1 MVSGSLKTCYNPVSL
16 TQINTH
22 NIMQILPDTRPYPT
36 DPVKNDLLLYATQIA
51 HATSSA
57 QRTLAQEQL
66 RGKIHEML
74 AQNFYLSLSVA
85 MSMAGDEQVYAALM
99 DTLDSVL
106 HAQNPDEVQWF
117 ALPVIVVAGAK
128 QANVLPHTAPSVELA
143 ACLANYPTFRPLT
156 HAKWLPNLIRADD
169 FAAIKADKWFAA
181 KQNIQA
187 AEHFAQTLP
196 ESQLAIPAD
205 QSVHAF
211 YALGYGNADLLPVL
225 GQNLREAALPLMQVW
240 QQSLATQGLTLFT
253 NPLSPNAPLAALTDA
268 SHMRLRMALDVFAAN
283 AIRAIRLQ
291 SPRVGVVMAAQ
302 EGGKLLFGF
311 NTTDQAFELPE
322 LTFTWQLSPRESIG
336 VVQQNFLNLM
346 ADCQVEHIYQ
356 LDKPLLENET
366 LPTYSRAQQFAGHNP
381 LFATM

>member
-1 MVSGSLKTCYNPVSL
+1 
-16 TQINTH
+16 
-22 NIMQILPDTRPYPT
+22 MQILPDTRPYPT
-36 DPVKNDLLLYATQIA
+36 DPVKNDLLLYASQIA
-51 HATSSA
+51 HATSQA
-57 QRTLAQEQL
+57 QRTLAKEQL
-66 RGKIHEML
+66 HSKINEML
-74 AQNFYLSLSVA
+74 TQNFYLGLSVA
-85 MSMAGDEQVYAALM
+85 LSMAADEQVYAILM
-99 DTLDSVL
+99 DELDKVL
-106 HAQNPDEVQWF
+106 QAKTDTEIQWF
-117 ALPVIVVAGAK
+117 ALPVVVVAGAK
-128 QANVLPHTAPSVELA
+128 QTQNLPLAAPSMELA
-143 ACLANYPTFRPLT
+143 ACLANYPTLRPLS
-156 HAKWLPNLIRADD
+156 HATWLPHLLRADD
-169 FAAIKADKWFAA
+169 FAAIKADAWFAA

-187 AEHFAQTLP
+187 AETFAQTLP
-196 ESQLAIPAD
+196 ESPLTIPAD

-253 NPLSPNAPLAALTDA
+253 NPLSPNTPLAALTDA

-311 NTTDQAFELPE
+311 NTTDQAFELPP
-322 LTFTWQLSPRESIG
+322 LTFTWALSPRESIG

-346 ADCQVEHIYQ
+346 ADCQVEHIHQ

-366 LPTYSRAQQFAGHNP
+366 LPTYSRALQYAGHNP
-381 LFATM
+381 FLAAM